1 MMKMNIA
8 SGNFAKAMKIARKLV
23 PSKPSLPAYSY
34 VQLFKKE
41 DDYYLRA
48 QDNEIVLDIRAD
60 FELTGGNFE
69 EVGLPVAGLS
79 DMLNALPEQPLSI
92 VFEEKQNTAGGE
104 KGGIMEVTYENGHY
118 SLPYC
123 TAEDFPIPIAMEESV
138 EMVIPVGVVCGAMRT
153 AMAHVANDVLR
164 PVMNTVALDI
174 TGDRYTVVASDG
186 HRMFVDEYLGGIG
199 KDRTMMALISAR
211 MIAMAD
217 SAIALSS
224 DPTVRL
230 VTDGKRLSLVGDG
243 FVLQSKLAEGRYP
256 NYHSVIPQNQSYSV
270 TFEKKALLSAIRRV
284 SLMGNPN
291 SSLICIEHK
300 DGEFRI
306 KAQDVDFSTSAS
318 EKLSPTQEKDV
329 PEGFRIGFKGDFLTC
344 CLNSLESEEIQFFL
358 TNSSV
363 ATVMREVNGKKERLA
378 LLMPMMLNEE
388 EWK

>member
-23 PSKPSLPAYSY
+23 PSKPTLPIYSF

-41 DDYYLRA
+41 DGYYLRA
-48 QDNEIVLDIRAD
+48 QDGEIVLDIRAD
-60 FELTGGNFE
+60 FELTGGTFE
-69 EVGLPVAGLS
+69 EVGLPVVGLS

-92 VFEEKQNTAGGE
+92 DFSGVTTSNGTKS
-104 KGGIMEVTYENGHY
+104 GIMEVTYENGHY

-123 TAEDFPIPIAMEESV
+123 LADDFPVPVSVEESG
-138 EMVIPVGVVCGAMRT
+138 EMVTPVGVVCGAMRT
-153 AMAHVANDVLR
+153 AMGHVANDTLR
-164 PVMNTVALDI
+164 PVMNAVALDI
-174 TGDRYTVVASDG
+174 DEGRYTIVASDG
-186 HRMFVDEYLGGIG
+186 HRMFVDEYLGGMG
-199 KDRTMMALISAR
+199 KGRKMTALISTR
-211 MIAMAD
+211 MITMAD
-217 SAIALSS
+217 SSIALSS
-224 DPTVRL
+224 EPTVRL
-230 VTDGKRLSLVGDG
+230 ATDGRHLRIVGDG
-243 FVLQSKLAEGRYP
+243 FVLQSKLVEGRYP
-256 NYHSVIPQNQSYSV
+256 NYNSVIPQNPSCTV

-291 SSLICIEHK
+291 SSLICFEHK

-318 EKLSPTQEKDV
+318 EKLVPTQEKDV
-329 PEGFRIGFKGDFLTC
+329 PEGFRIGFKGDYLTC
-344 CLNSLESEEIQFFL
+344 CLNSLESEEVQFFL
-358 TNSSV
+358 TDSSI